1 MTTHH
6 SSLITHH
13 FSGRRVLV
21 TGANGFI
28 GAWLIA
34 TLVEL
39 GAEVTGYDL
48 SEQGALSLHPGLR
61 EKIGLVL
68 GSTTDAARLSEA
80 LAERRVQTVYHLAA
94 NSNLGW
100 AKSNPVSVFES
111 NIQGSWC
118 VLEACR
124 QTGALEGI
132 VVASSNTVYG
142 EQQTRE
148 PFKEDLAF
156 NPTHP
161 YPASKA
167 CTDILARCY
176 AAIFGMPIAVVR
188 ATNTYGGADP
198 NLKRIVPDTC
208 LKLLRGERPVILSD
222 GSPEKGYLYV
232 KDTVQAYLLVAARAA
247 EDGIRG
253 TAFNFHPARPTTVLE
268 LVRTIVKLSGRSDLE
283 PEIRGKPGVYEYEY
297 LSAERARQVLGW
309 EPRFSLE
316 AGLAETYA
324 WYRDNNGTALETAAD
339 RFVKV

>member
-1 MTTHH
+1 M
-6 SSLITHH
+6 LNDA
-13 FSGRRVLV
+13 FKGRRVLV

-28 GAWLIA
+28 GAWLISA
-34 TLVEL
+34 LAEQ
-39 GAEVTGYDL
+39 GADVTGFDL
-48 SEQGALSLHPGLR
+48 ADEGALSLHSGLR
-61 EKIGLVL
+61 EAITLTL
-68 GSTTDAARLSEA
+68 GKTTDQA
-80 LAERRVQTVYHLAA
+80 LLERVLVERGIQKVYHLAA

-100 AKSNPVSVFES
+100 ARSNPEPVFES
-111 NIQGSWC
+111 NIQGTWC
-118 VLEACR
+118 LLEACR
-124 QTGALEGI
+124 RKDDLESI

-142 EQQTRE
+142 QHETRE
-148 PFKEDLAF
+148 PFDEDQAF

-167 CTDILARCY
+167 CADIIARCY
-176 AAIFGMPIAVVR
+176 AANFGLPIAVVR
-188 ATNTYGGADP
+188 ATNTFGGADP

-232 KDTVQAYLLVAARAA
+232 KDTVRAYLMLGARAA

-253 TAFNFHPARPTTVLE
+253 SAFNFHPPRPTTVLE
-268 LVRTIVKLSGRSDLE
+268 LVKTIVKVSGRPDLE
-283 PEIRGKPGVYEYEY
+283 PEIRGKPGAYEYEF
-297 LSAERARQVLGW
+297 LSAERARHTLGW

-324 WYRDNNGTALETAAD
+324 WYREHSGAALETAAD

>member
-1 MTTHH
+1 MLETY
-6 SSLITHH
+6 

-28 GAWLIA
+28 GAWLIR
-34 TLVEL
+34 TLVDL
-39 GAEVTGYDL
+39 GAEVCGYDL
-48 SEQGALSLHPGLR
+48 ADQGALSLHPGLR
-61 EKIGLVL
+61 QRIELAVGT
-68 GSTTDAARLSEA
+68 TTDQGRFQDVLAANRI
-80 LAERRVQTVYHLAA
+80 QTVYHLAA

-100 AKSNPVSVFES
+100 AKSNPVAVFES

-124 QTGALEGI
+124 QYGRVESM

-142 EQQTRE
+142 EQATRE
-148 PFKEDLAF
+148 PFAEDLAF

-167 CTDILARCY
+167 CTDIIARCY
-176 AAIFGMPIAVVR
+176 AWNFGLPIAVVR

-208 LKLLRGERPVILSD
+208 LKLIRGERPVILSD

-232 KDTVQAYLLVAARAA
+232 KDTVRAYLMVARRAA
-247 EDGIRG
+247 DESVRG

-268 LVRTIVKLSGRSDLE
+268 LVDTIVKLSDQ
-283 PEIRGKPGVYEYEY
+283 PELRPEVRGQPGQYEYEY
-297 LSAERARQVLGW
+297 LSAERAKQVLGW
-309 EPRFSLE
+309 EPQYSLE
-316 AGLAETYA
+316 QGLAETYA
-324 WYRDNNGTALETAAD
+324 WYKQHHGAELATASD
-339 RFVKV
+339 RFVRV